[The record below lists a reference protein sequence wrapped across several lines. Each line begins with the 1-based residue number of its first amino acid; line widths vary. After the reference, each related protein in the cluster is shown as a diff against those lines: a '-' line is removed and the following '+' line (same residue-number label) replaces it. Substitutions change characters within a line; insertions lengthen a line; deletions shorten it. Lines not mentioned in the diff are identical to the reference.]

1 MHSLRAS
8 LNPWHREMSDW
19 FWAQW
24 IKSLIS
30 AALGLVISVVVDVGV
45 VGAAVVVVVV
55 DVGS

>member
-1 MHSLRAS
+1 
-8 LNPWHREMSDW
+8 
-19 FWAQW
+19 
-24 IKSLIS
+24 LIS